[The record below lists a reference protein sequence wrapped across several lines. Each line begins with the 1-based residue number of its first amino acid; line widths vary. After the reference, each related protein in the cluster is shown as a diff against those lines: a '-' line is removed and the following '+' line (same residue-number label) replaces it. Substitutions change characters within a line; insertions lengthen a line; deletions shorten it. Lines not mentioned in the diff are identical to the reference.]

1 MECCIKQ
8 NKIQLRTFFHK
19 DAYIRWHCT
28 NEHFTVDEFIQANC
42 DYPGQWDGHIER
54 IEYFHDFIQNSA
66 GRTFFYT
73 LDIFGLVIHSKTQTA
88 FFHVFSLNSRS
99 GSRKMHV
106 LLRKRI
112 SS

>member
-1 MECCIKQ
+1 MFLSIRDQMEKFLGF
-8 NKIQLRTFFHK
+8 LR
-19 DAYIRWHCT
+19 DL
-28 NEHFTVDEFIQANC
+28 
-42 DYPGQWDGHIER
+42 